1 MFRIIPILSCA
12 LLLSSIAQAHSE
24 LEKPLYVAND
34 GVDTGRCHD
43 AATPCRTIGYALGM
57 AGKGGEI
64 RVASGRFDIDN
75 VEDLF
80 HLVSGVVQIRGG
92 FDESTAFDVQSNSPS
107 VLVGVPVEYR
117 SVLGERGFHIVAD
130 RKGID
135 RDVIAQ
141 TDKLIELHGKLKTS
155 MKSAPC
161 SGGSVN
167 GLPCDNV
174 DLLSHVAF
182 GSVSGRPTA
191 AADVWGF
198 MDLNTHREYAIVGY
212 RNGTAVF
219 DVTDAENPRE
229 VGFVDGQIA
238 SWRDVKVFQVH
249 DAANDRWAAYAY
261 VTTDGAGDGMF
272 IIDMTGLPHSIRRR
286 GYSSDFL
293 AAHNV
298 YATNTDFATGL
309 SLTGAAPTLIIAG
322 SSIGG
327 GRYRAY
333 SVADPA
339 QPSFV
344 VMPNVSSNDYM
355 HDAASMILWDSRKDT
370 QCVNATSYC
379 EVLFD
384 FNESTVD
391 LWDITDAASPVRLSR
406 TPYSN
411 SGYVH
416 SGWVSEDQQYLFVQD
431 ELDEQRFGLRT
442 TLRAFA
448 IGNLTSPQSS
458 GNWEGPTTAIDHNG
472 FVRGNRYYMSNYSR
486 GLTILDISDPLNPV
500 PAGRLD
506 TYPFSDSANFVGA
519 WGAYP
524 FFPSGNIAISDID
537 SGFYMA
543 ADKTLDVP
551 QGMLSFGARSFGATE
566 GIAAAITVQRLGGA
580 SGATS
585 VRWEAIPATADGAD
599 VQMIGPEPRVAGML
613 NWADGDTADKTINL
627 TFSDDGNAEGMELL
641 LLKLYA
647 PTGGATLAPPA
658 IAGVYV
664 GDAGDTSQV
673 AFADAAIEVGERGFG
688 KAIVVLRRS
697 GSAGGA
703 ASVDY
708 ALGNSDATA
717 GVDYTGPTSGTVA
730 WADGD
735 ADPKTIEFDIV
746 DDGTGETDEFFEL
759 TLGNGSGA
767 TIGANAS
774 MRIDIADG
782 DGVNQAPNAV
792 AGSSQTADIGATVTL
807 NGGQSNDPDGD
818 TLTYAWSQVLGPTV
832 SLASTDSAT
841 TSFTA
846 PDVTS
851 DTLLRFQLSVSDPDG
866 LDDTSTVSVTVRSTS
881 GGGGFG
887 NGGGGGG
894 GGAITWLLLVLCG
907 VLFCYSNGCR
917 LMIVCSRSGPV
928 EMISTGTPASSS
940 MRAR

>member
-486 GLTILDISDPLNPV
+486 GLTVLDISDPANPLSI
-500 PAGRLD
+500 GRLD
-506 TYPFSDSANFVGA
+506 TYPASDNNGFFGA

-524 FFPSGNIAISDID
+524 YFHSGAIAISDIG
-537 SGFYMA
+537 SGLYLA
-543 ADKTLDVP
+543 RDETLDV
-551 QGMLSFGARSFGATE
+551 
-566 GIAAAITVQRLGGA
+566 
-580 SGATS
+580 
-585 VRWEAIPATADGAD
+585 
-599 VQMIGPEPRVAGML
+599 
-613 NWADGDTADKTINL
+613 
-627 TFSDDGNAEGMELL
+627 AEGMLAFSAASYGGPEGSQLQIAVTRAGGTSGAVSVDYEIVPATGDSSDLL
-641 LLKLYA
+641 TSSGALSWSAGDASDKLITLDLLADASTEGLERFLIRLRA
-647 PTGGATLAPPA
+647 PTGGATLAPGSVA
-658 IAGVYV
+658 NVYV
-664 GDAGDTSQV
+664 AEAGSV
-673 AFADAAIEVGERGFG
+673 PVVGFDRTTINIAERGF
-688 KAIVVLRRS
+688 ATAVAVLART
-697 GSAGGA
+697 GSASGA
-703 ASVDY
+703 VSVDY
-708 ALGNSDATA
+708 SMSGGDADA
-717 GVDYTGPTSGTVA
+717 GVDFQGATSGTVN

-735 ADPKTIEFDIV
+735 ANPKWIEFAISDDGSGEADEFVELALGNAVGTSVGQATLRINIA
-746 DDGTGETDEFFEL
+746 DGTGI
-759 TLGNGSGA
+759 NNS
-767 TIGANAS
+767 
-774 MRIDIADG
+774 
-782 DGVNQAPNAV
+782 PNAV
-792 AGSSQTADIGATVTL
+792 AGASQTVRSGSVVTL
-807 NGGQSNDPDGD
+807 DGAQSNDPDGD
-818 TLTYAWSQVLGPTV
+818 AITYQWIQTSGTAVTLGNASA
-832 SLASTDSAT
+832 ASTT
-841 TSFTA
+841 FTA
-846 PDVTS
+846 PSVTS
-851 DTLLRFQLSVSDPDG
+851 DLLLRFQLTVSDSRG
-866 LDDTSTVSVTVRSTS
+866 LTNVSTTSVTVRKPGQS
-881 GGGGFG
+881 GGGSLS
-887 NGGGGGG
+887 
-894 GGAITWLLLVLCG
+894 WLLLALLAATLLKRM
-907 VLFCYSNGCR
+907 LFDDR
-917 LMIVCSRSGPV
+917 LLAVRTRRNNVDRHAG
-928 EMISTGTPASSS
+928 
-940 MRAR
+940 